1 MKLPTLL
8 LLLLIFLLAAFTAL
22 NWGVFVQ
29 PAELSFGIVTFQ
41 LPFGLL
47 MLGLLVAATL
57 VFILFAIYVQTG
69 ALLEVRRHTRELQAC
84 RELAEKAEASRLSE
98 LRHAFEAAAEKQ
110 ENRQQ
115 AFEARLTAEV
125 AQLGSGLRVSMEESV
140 NSLAACIGELED
152 RLERDRRS

>member
-1 MKLPTLL
+1 MKLPTVLL
-8 LLLLIFLLAAFTAL
+8 LFLILLLAVFTAL

-29 PAELSFGIVTFQ
+29 PAELSFGITSLQV
-41 LPFGLL
+41 PFGLL
-47 MLGLLVAATL
+47 MLGLLVVVTL
-57 VFILFAIYVQTG
+57 VFILFAVYVQTG

-84 RELAEKAEASRLSE
+84 RELAEKAEASRLAE
-98 LRHAFEAAAEKQ
+98 LRLAFESAAEKQ
-110 ENRQQ
+110 KNQQQ

-152 RLERDRRS
+152 RLERERRP

>member
-29 PAELSFGIVTFQ
+29 PAELSFGIATLQ

-47 MLGLLVAATL
+47 MLGLLVAVAL

-98 LRHAFEAAAEKQ
+98 LQHAFEVAAEKQ

>member
-29 PAELSFGIVTFQ
+29 PAELSFGVATLQ

-47 MLGLLVAATL
+47 MLGLLVAVTL

-98 LRHAFEAAAEKQ
+98 LRHVFEVAAEKQ

>member
-29 PAELSFGIVTFQ
+29 PAELSFGVATLQ

-47 MLGLLVAATL
+47 MLGLLVAVAL

-98 LRHAFEAAAEKQ
+98 LRHVFEVAAEKQ

>member
-1 MKLPTLL
+1 ML

-29 PAELSFGIVTFQ
+29 PAELSFGVATLQ

-47 MLGLLVAATL
+47 MLGLLVAVAL

-98 LRHAFEAAAEKQ
+98 LRHVFEVAAEKQ